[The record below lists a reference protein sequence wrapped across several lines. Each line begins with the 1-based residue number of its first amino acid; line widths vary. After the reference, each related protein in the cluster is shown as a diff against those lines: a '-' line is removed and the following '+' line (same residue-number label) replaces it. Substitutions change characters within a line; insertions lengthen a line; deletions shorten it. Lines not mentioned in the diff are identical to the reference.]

1 MSLRT
6 WQEQAARED
15 EWFEQKHPEVVAEE
29 RRQSRKALAGLR
41 RDERRD
47 AA

>member
-1 MSLRT
+1 VSLRSYRDH
-6 WQEQAARED
+6 AARED

-29 RRQSRKALAGLR
+29 RRRARQVLR
-41 RDERRD
+41 DLSEPRP